1 MKQQRKA
8 STQLASSMTAWWQRW
23 LLTVVLMVGATLSP
37 LVTSAQEDGAATEE
51 ASSNQEDGTSVG
63 IFSQGG
69 HDTKQPIA
77 ISSDTLEV
85 KQDEEIAIFAGNVD
99 AIQGEMRLKSQS
111 LEVYYAT
118 QEGDGTVTP
127 NSIKR
132 MKALGGVFLSSPE
145 ETAKGEWADYD
156 VTAAMLTLHDN
167 VLLTRGKNV
176 LCGQKLDMDLD
187 SGRSVLKG
195 SCGDS
200 PASGGRVQGLFFPAE
215 SDEESEE

>member
-1 MKQQRKA
+1 MNQQRKA
-8 STQLASSMTAWWQRW
+8 QTEVPFYRTARHQWLVICAMAFGLASNPSITA
-23 LLTVVLMVGATLSP
+23 
-37 LVTSAQEDGAATEE
+37 AQEASTTTEE
-51 ASSNQEDGTSVG
+51 NSSEQEDGTSVG

-85 KQDEEIAIFAGNVD
+85 KQDEEIAIFSGNVD
-99 AIQGEMRLKSQS
+99 AVQGEMRLRSQS

-118 QEGDGTVTP
+118 EDGDGTVTP

-132 MKALGGVFLSSPE
+132 MKALGRVFLSSPE
-145 ETAKGEWADYD
+145 ETAEGDWADYD
-156 VTAAMLTLHDN
+156 LTAAMLTLHDN

-187 SGRSVLKG
+187 SGRSVLIG
-195 SCGDS
+195 ACGDS

-215 SDEESEE
+215 SDDESEQ

>member
-1 MKQQRKA
+1 MA
-8 STQLASSMTAWWQRW
+8 TQLKRTVNM
-23 LLTVVLMVGATLSP
+23 LTGVIATGLALAFLTSP
-37 LVTSAQEDGAATEE
+37 SLAQTDDAAPQAE
-51 ASSNQEDGTSVG
+51 SSNTDGEESAG

-99 AIQGEMRLKSQS
+99 AIQGEMRLRSQS

-118 QEGDGTVTP
+118 EEGDGTVTP

-132 MKALGGVFLSSPE
+132 MKALGRVFLSSPE
-145 ETAKGEWADYD
+145 ETAEGDWADYD

-195 SCGDS
+195 SCAET
-200 PASGGRVQGLFFPAE
+200 PEAPGRVQGLFFPAE
-215 SDEESEE
+215 SDDEGDQ

>member
-8 STQLASSMTAWWQRW
+8 QSEVPFIRTVRHQWLFIAAIALGLTSS
-23 LLTVVLMVGATLSP
+23 LS
-37 LVTSAQEDGAATEE
+37 LSAAQEDNTATKEN
-51 ASSNQEDGTSVG
+51 SSEQEDGTSVG

-85 KQDEEIAIFAGNVD
+85 KQDEEIAIFTGNVD
-99 AIQGEMRLKSQS
+99 AIQGKMQLKSQS

-145 ETAKGEWADYD
+145 ETAEGDWADYD

-176 LCGQKLDMDLD
+176 LCGQKLDLDLD
-187 SGRSVLKG
+187 SGRSVLIG

-200 PASGGRVQGLFFPAE
+200 PAGEGRVQGLFFPAE
-215 SDEESEE
+215 SDDESEQ